1 MDLLVYRFSAIL
13 LVCVLVLVL
22 VRICLIPILDDL
34 FFFFFFFFWWIKA
47 FSCLWIMKIERKEKD
62 LGFDDKILTLYVN
75 FFGQFDYRYGPN
87 SYCIWKVIFLIDYWW
102 WRKCYSH
109 HCFNLLTMLQ
119 SVVNMQTILA
129 RKK

>member
-1 MDLLVYRFSAIL
+1 MDLLVYRFSAIS
-13 LVCVLVLVL
+13 LVFVFVLVL

-34 FFFFFFFFWWIKA
+34 FCFFFLFLFSFFWWIQA

-87 SYCIWKVIFLIDYWW
+87 SYCIWKVIFLIDYW
-102 WRKCYSH
+102 
-109 HCFNLLTMLQ
+109 
-119 SVVNMQTILA
+119 
-129 RKK
+129 